1 MLREIH
7 NPRLFL
13 PKSLQASFPSHLHID
28 IRKRAQVTEMIIM
41 VSLMLNRP
49 FNIRDKVMVLE

>member
-1 MLREIH
+1 MRFTIQDYSYL
-7 NPRLFL
+7 NLYKPVF
-13 PKSLQASFPSHLHID
+13 HLICILII

-41 VSLMLNRP
+41 VSLMLNCP